1 MDTIFN
7 LKRANVDP
15 DAPYMLTASHI
26 GIKGSVE
33 DVSINL
39 KKGELMGFAGLLG
52 SGRTETAEMLWLI
65 YFNQTLFEKGLISET
80 ERNRMKLR
88 MEARRP
94 SAFGKNGR

>member
-1 MDTIFN
+1 
-7 LKRANVDP
+7 
-15 DAPYMLTASHI
+15 
-26 GIKGSVE
+26 
-33 DVSINL
+33 
-39 KKGELMGFAGLLG
+39 
-52 SGRTETAEMLWLI
+52 MLWLI